1 MKDYILLFIIF
12 ITLFLGYIVLE
23 LTTQNTGIDYE
34 LIRQIND
41 EIELG

>member
-23 LTTQNTGIDYE
+23 LTTQTTGIDYE

-41 EIELG
+41 ELEIG

>member
-23 LTTQNTGIDYE
+23 LTTQTTGIDYE